1 MFFYEGYICPV
12 CKTKF
17 NETDDIVA
25 CPDCGAP
32 HHRECWKQEGRCKYA
47 DDHGTPRQ
55 WKRPEDRPQTQQHN
69 PPLQDSR
76 SFDNVNTCSRC
87 GKVNPEF
94 AEFCS
99 RCGNALKPPEWSS
112 YSGGHAGGQQ
122 YGSPF
127 HGGYGEYTPFHMP
140 IMDPFGGVAPDEK
153 IDGIAAEDLVTF
165 IGPNSAYYLP
175 RFYKMD
181 RNKTRSSWNWMA
193 FLFTPYWLL
202 YRKNYLVGSII
213 LVLSLI
219 SSLING
225 YIYTVF
231 LFPKIEG
238 LGQADM
244 YSLISD
250 GSVTLYLMIIL
261 LLFFISLMVRI
272 IFGLIGN
279 SIYQRT
285 VFSRIRR
292 IGQKTGME
300 RVLNN
305 DDQNDRYSSI
315 IAEYRQ
321 ELAARGGVSLVMV
334 AVANGIVL
342 FGQLL
347 YQALIVL

>member
-1 MFFYEGYICPV
+1 M
-12 CKTKF
+12 
-17 NETDDIVA
+17 
-25 CPDCGAP
+25 
-32 HHRECWKQEGRCKYA
+32 
-47 DDHGTPRQ
+47 
-55 WKRPEDRPQTQQHN
+55 
-69 PPLQDSR
+69 
-76 SFDNVNTCSRC
+76 
-87 GKVNPEF
+87 
-94 AEFCS
+94 
-99 RCGNALKPPEWSS
+99 
-112 YSGGHAGGQQ
+112 
-122 YGSPF
+122 
-127 HGGYGEYTPFHMP
+127 
-140 IMDPFGGVAPDEK
+140 
-153 IDGIAAEDLVTF
+153 
-165 IGPNSAYYLP
+165 
-175 RFYKMD
+175 
-181 RNKTRSSWNWMA
+181 
-193 FLFTPYWLL
+193 
-202 YRKNYLVGSII
+202 GSII